1 MMTEK
6 ETHHHKDTRHHSN
19 QHTHEHANTND
30 HNHKHDQGNGH
41 DHCGHHHS
49 EHDTKLA
56 TRLYI
61 LGFIAFILGL
71 IIGNWL
77 PFIGNTLMVA
87 SVILSGYHVLGEGFG
102 DTIRDTMSAGKFKP
116 NIHLLMGLAAV
127 GALLIG
133 SFYEAALLILIF
145 AGAHFLEDYAEGR
158 SRREITNLMNLNPTE
173 ALLLQADGSTQNV
186 AVDQL
191 QIGDQVQ
198 VLNGGQI
205 PTDGRIVKGATVINE
220 ASINGESMPKEKTV
234 GDEVFGA
241 TINGDHAIVVEVTKN
256 PDETVFA
263 KILQMVEASQANLTP
278 AATKIKKI
286 EPIYV
291 TTVLAIFPFIVLLGP
306 WIFGWEWA
314 EAWYR
319 GLIFLISAS
328 PCALAASAV
337 PATLSAISNLAR
349 HGVLF
354 KGGAYLSN
362 LIDLKAIAF
371 DKTGTLTKGEPEVT
385 DYFFVDGIQDE
396 AILPV
401 VVAMES
407 QSNHPLARAILQE
420 FKAQTKPLTDPIEV
434 TNDLGKGLSGT
445 HAGHTYQIGKPSIFT
460 VVPDKIK
467 RHTDE
472 LSADG
477 KTVVYIAK
485 DDAVIGYMAMMDTPN
500 HAAKAAIDYLHQADV
515 HTVMITGDNQ
525 VTGQAVANQVGI
537 DQVVANVLPEE
548 KAQIVKDLQAE
559 YGQVGMTG
567 DGVNDAPA
575 LVQAD
580 IGFAMGDGTDV
591 AIDVADVVVMANDL
605 DKLTYAHQVSKDL
618 NRITW
623 QNMAFSMFVVLVLVI
638 LNFMGIADIALGVL
652 FHEGSTI
659 LVILNGLRLL
669 RGKRNNI

>member
-1 MMTEK
+1 MTENNY
-6 ETHHHKDTRHHSN
+6 HHHKDKVAHRH
-19 QHTHEHANTND
+19 D
-30 HNHKHDQGNGH
+30 HKHDHHGH
-41 DHCGHHHS
+41 NHS
-49 EHDTKLA
+49 EHDTKRA
-56 TRLYI
+56 TQLYI
-61 LGFIAFILGL
+61 LGFIAFVFGL
-71 IIGNWL
+71 IIGNWQS
-77 PFIGNTLMVA
+77 FIGNILMVLA
-87 SVILSGYHVLGEGFG
+87 VVLSGYHVLGEGFG
-102 DTIRDTMSAGKFKP
+102 DTVQDSLSAGKFKP

-127 GALLIG
+127 GAILIG

-158 SRREITNLMNLNPTE
+158 SRREITNLMQLNPTE
-173 ALLLQADGSTQNV
+173 ALLLKDDGTSQKV
-186 AVDQL
+186 AVDHL
-191 QIGDQVQ
+191 QIGDRVK
-198 VLNGGQI
+198 VLNGDQI
-205 PTDGRIVKGATVINE
+205 PTDGRIIQGETVINE
-220 ASINGESMPKEKTV
+220 ASINGESMPKEKSV

-241 TINGDHAIVVEVTKN
+241 TINGDHAIVVEVTKH

-278 AATKIKKI
+278 AASKIKQI
-286 EPIYV
+286 EPYYV
-291 TTVLAIFPFIVLLGP
+291 TAVLSIFSLVVLLGP
-306 WIFGWEWA
+306 WLFGWDWS

-362 LIDLKAIAF
+362 LIDLRAIAF
-371 DKTGTLTKGEPEVT
+371 DKTGTLTKGSPEVT
-385 DYFFVDGIQDE
+385 DYYFVEGIQDE
-396 AILPV
+396 YILPV
-401 VVAMES
+401 IVEMES
-407 QSNHPLARAILQE
+407 QSNHPLAQAILQE
-420 FKAQTKPLTDPIEV
+420 FQEDTKKLTENIEV
-434 TNDLGKGLSGT
+434 VNELGKGLSG
-445 HAGHTYQIGKPSIFT
+445 HYAGHHYQIGKPSIFT
-460 VVPDKIK
+460 AVPDKIK
-467 RHTDE
+467 DHTNI
-472 LSADG
+472 LSKAG
-477 KTVVYIAK
+477 KTVVYIQK
-485 DDAVIGYMAMMDTPN
+485 DASVIGYIAMMDTPN
-500 HAAKAAIDYLHQADV
+500 QAAQTAISYLHQADV
-515 HTVMITGDNQ
+515 HTVMITGDNET
-525 VTGQAVANQVGI
+525 TGQAVAKQVGI

-591 AIDVADVVVMANDL
+591 AIDVADVVIMANDL
-605 DKLTYAHQVSKDL
+605 EKLTYAHQLSNAL

-623 QNMAFSMFVVLVLVI
+623 QNMAFSMFVVLVLVV
-638 LNFMGIADIALGVL
+638 LNFMGISDITLGVL

-669 RGKRNNI
+669 GGKRDK

>member
-1 MMTEK
+1 MTENN
-6 ETHHHKDTRHHSN
+6 HHHYKDKVSHRY
-19 QHTHEHANTND
+19 D
-30 HNHKHDQGNGH
+30 HKHDHHGH
-41 DHCGHHHS
+41 NHS
-49 EHDTKLA
+49 EHDTKRA
-56 TRLYI
+56 TQFYI
-61 LGFIAFILGL
+61 LGLVVFIFGI
-71 IIGNWL
+71 IIGNWQS
-77 PFIGNTLMVA
+77 FIGNILMVLA
-87 SVILSGYHVLGEGFG
+87 VVLSGYHVLGEGFG
-102 DTIRDTMSAGKFKP
+102 DTVQDSLSAGKFKP

-127 GALLIG
+127 GAILIG

-158 SRREITNLMNLNPTE
+158 SRREITNLMQLNPTE
-173 ALLLQADGSTQNV
+173 ALLLKDDGTSQKV
-186 AVDQL
+186 AVDHL
-191 QIGDQVQ
+191 QIGDRVK
-198 VLNGGQI
+198 VLNGDQI
-205 PTDGRIVKGATVINE
+205 PTDGRIIQGETVINE
-220 ASINGESMPKEKTV
+220 ASINGESMPKEKSV

-241 TINGDHAIVVEVTKN
+241 TINGDHAIVVEVTKH

-278 AATKIKKI
+278 AASKIKQI
-286 EPIYV
+286 EPYYV
-291 TTVLAIFPFIVLLGP
+291 TAVLSIFPLVVLLGP
-306 WIFGWEWA
+306 WLFGWDWS

-362 LIDLKAIAF
+362 LIDLRAIAF
-371 DKTGTLTKGEPEVT
+371 DKTGTLTKGSPEVT
-385 DYFFVDGIQDE
+385 DYYFVEGIQDE
-396 AILPV
+396 YILPV
-401 VVAMES
+401 IVEMES
-407 QSNHPLARAILQE
+407 QSNHPLAQAILQE
-420 FKAQTKPLTDPIEV
+420 FQEDTKKLTENIEV
-434 TNDLGKGLSGT
+434 VNELGKGLSG
-445 HAGHTYQIGKPSIFT
+445 HYAGHHYQIGKPSIFT
-460 VVPDKIK
+460 AVPDKIK
-467 RHTDE
+467 DHTNI
-472 LSADG
+472 LSKAG
-477 KTVVYIAK
+477 KTVVYIQK
-485 DDAVIGYMAMMDTPN
+485 DASVIGYIAMMDTPN
-500 HAAKAAIDYLHQADV
+500 QAAQTAISYLHQADV
-515 HTVMITGDNQ
+515 HTVMITGDNET
-525 VTGQAVANQVGI
+525 TGQAVAKQVGI

-591 AIDVADVVVMANDL
+591 AIDVADVVIMANDL
-605 DKLTYAHQVSKDL
+605 EKLTYAHQLSNAL

-623 QNMAFSMFVVLVLVI
+623 QNMAFSMFVVLVLVV
-638 LNFMGIADIALGVL
+638 LNFMGISDITLGVL

-669 RGKRNNI
+669 GGKRDK

>member
-1 MMTEK
+1 MTENNY
-6 ETHHHKDTRHHSN
+6 HHHKDKVAHRH
-19 QHTHEHANTND
+19 D
-30 HNHKHDQGNGH
+30 HKHDHHGH
-41 DHCGHHHS
+41 NHS
-49 EHDTKLA
+49 EHDTKRA
-56 TRLYI
+56 TQLYI
-61 LGFIAFILGL
+61 LGFIAFVFGL
-71 IIGNWL
+71 IIGNWQS
-77 PFIGNTLMVA
+77 FIGNILMVLA
-87 SVILSGYHVLGEGFG
+87 VVLSGYHVLGEGFG
-102 DTIRDTMSAGKFKP
+102 DTVQDSLSAGKFKP

-127 GALLIG
+127 GAILIG

-158 SRREITNLMNLNPTE
+158 SRREITNLMQLNPTE
-173 ALLLQADGSTQNV
+173 ALLLKDDGTSQKV
-186 AVDQL
+186 AVDHL
-191 QIGDQVQ
+191 QIGDRVK

-205 PTDGRIVKGATVINE
+205 PTDGRIIQGETVINE
-220 ASINGESMPKEKTV
+220 ASINGESMPKEKSV

-241 TINGDHAIVVEVTKN
+241 TINGDHAIVVEVTKH

-278 AATKIKKI
+278 AASKIKQI
-286 EPIYV
+286 EPYYV
-291 TTVLAIFPFIVLLGP
+291 TAVLSIFPLVVLLGP
-306 WIFGWEWA
+306 WLFGWDWS

-337 PATLSAISNLAR
+337 PAILSAISNLAR

-362 LIDLKAIAF
+362 LIDLRAIAF
-371 DKTGTLTKGEPEVT
+371 DKTGTLTKGSPEVT
-385 DYFFVDGIQDE
+385 DYYFVEGIQDE
-396 AILPV
+396 YILPV
-401 VVAMES
+401 IVEMES
-407 QSNHPLARAILQE
+407 QSNHPLAQAILQE
-420 FKAQTKPLTDPIEV
+420 FQEDTKKLTENIEV
-434 TNDLGKGLSGT
+434 VNELGKGLSG
-445 HAGHTYQIGKPSIFT
+445 HYAGHHYQIGKPSIFT
-460 VVPDKIK
+460 AVPDKIK
-467 RHTDE
+467 DHTNI
-472 LSADG
+472 LSKAG
-477 KTVVYIAK
+477 KTVVYIQK
-485 DDAVIGYMAMMDTPN
+485 DASVIGYIAMMDTPN
-500 HAAKAAIDYLHQADV
+500 QAAQTAISYLHQADV
-515 HTVMITGDNQ
+515 HTVMITGDNET
-525 VTGQAVANQVGI
+525 TGQAVAKQVGI

-591 AIDVADVVVMANDL
+591 AIDVADVVIMANDL
-605 DKLTYAHQVSKDL
+605 EKLTYAHQLSNAL

-623 QNMAFSMFVVLVLVI
+623 QNMAFSMFVVLVLVV
-638 LNFMGIADIALGVL
+638 LNFMGISDITLGVL

-669 RGKRNNI
+669 GGKRDK

>member
-1 MMTEK
+1 MMTENRDRHTEEK
-6 ETHHHKDTRHHSN
+6 NHDHHG
-19 QHTHEHANTND
+19 
-30 HNHKHDQGNGH
+30 HNHG
-41 DHCGHHHS
+41 

-56 TRLYI
+56 ARLYI
-61 LGFIAFILGL
+61 LGLIAFVLGL
-71 IIGNWL
+71 IIGNWQS
-77 PFIGNTLMVA
+77 FIGNILMVGA
-87 SVILSGYHVLGEGFG
+87 VILSGYHVLEEGFG
-102 DTIRDTMSAGKFKP
+102 DTIRDSLSAGKFKP

-127 GALLIG
+127 GAISIG

-173 ALLLQADGSTQNV
+173 ASLLKADGTSQKV

-191 QIGDQVQ
+191 QIGDRVK

-205 PTDGRIVKGATVINE
+205 PTDGRIVQGATVINE
-220 ASINGESMPKEKTV
+220 ASINGESMPKEKSV

-263 KILQMVEASQANLTP
+263 KILQMVESSQANLTP
-278 AATKIKKI
+278 AASKIKKL

-291 TTVLAIFPFIVLLGP
+291 TAVLAMFPFVILLGP
-306 WIFGWEWA
+306 WLFGWDWA
-314 EAWYR
+314 DAWYR
-319 GLIFLISAS
+319 GLVFLISAS

-337 PATLSAISNLAR
+337 PATLSAISSLAR

-354 KGGAYLSN
+354 KGGVYLSN
-362 LIDLKAIAF
+362 LKDLKAIAF

-385 DYFFVDGIQDE
+385 DYYFIESIEGKD
-396 AILPV
+396 ILPV
-401 VVAMES
+401 IVEMES
-407 QSNHPLARAILQE
+407 QSNHPLAQAILQE
-420 FKAQTKPLTDPIEV
+420 FKDYTNSLAGEIEV
-434 TNDLGKGLSGT
+434 INELGKGLSG
-445 HAGHTYQIGKPSIFT
+445 HYDEHRYQIGKPSIFT
-460 VVPDKIK
+460 SVPDKIK
-467 RHTDE
+467 AHSDA
-472 LSADG
+472 LSKAG
-477 KTVVYIAK
+477 KTVVYVAK
-485 DDAVIGYMAMMDTPN
+485 DDAVIGYIAMMDTPN
-500 HAAKAAIDYLHQADV
+500 QAAQTAISYLNQAGV

-525 VTGQAVANQVGI
+525 ATGQAVAKQVGI

-591 AIDVADVVVMANDL
+591 AIDVADVVVMDNDL
-605 DKLTYAHQVSKDL
+605 EKLTYAHQLSKDL

-623 QNMAFSMFVVLVLVI
+623 QNIAFSMFVVLVLVV
-638 LNFMGIADIALGVL
+638 LNFMGVSDIALGVL

-669 RGKRNNI
+669 RGKRGK